1 LISEELER
9 SGRPL
14 MWLYIGRKCSFPDFS
29 NSLSVN
35 SLRHMWAHRLENGV
49 EEYQALIKFGNRRM
63 VHVPNF
69 NRLLEAKRKNRTN

>member
-1 LISEELER
+1 VLELLMIEAADLRTFKQFAEE
-9 SGRPL
+9 SPA
-14 MWLYIGRKCSFPDFS
+14 F
-29 NSLSVN
+29 SVN